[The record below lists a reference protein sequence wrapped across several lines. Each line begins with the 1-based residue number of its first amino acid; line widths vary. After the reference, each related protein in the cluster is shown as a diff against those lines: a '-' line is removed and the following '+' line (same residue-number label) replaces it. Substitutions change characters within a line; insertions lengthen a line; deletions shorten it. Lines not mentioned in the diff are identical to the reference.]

1 MRPGSAPVVVVD
13 CVVELHRRF
22 HQVFR
27 RPSAHRSTG
36 HADTPRGRAP
46 RLLAPVS
53 RTFRGPVGHG
63 CQRPQSRWR
72 SPPQGVDLLVIN
84 GHVVVTG
91 PDVDVAHVVHGRAFQ
106 DAVVQTCWVGGG
118 GVPAV
123 GVRPGGVLPDREPSG
138 PAGMSRVQQG
148 SASPRLA
155 DKWRVRQG
163 RVLQGTVWRGW
174 VPRGPVLQG
183 PVLQGPAWRARAC
196 PGWGCTT
203 DPGQERLHQARAR
216 LEVVGP
222 VVVVWTHVES
232 RALVPPGLT
241 RLEMHLPSPVRRG
254 RAARGCVQLWRHPE
268 SDGPIE
274 RGAGKKPEVPL
285 LRAGRCRRCWSQW

>member
-91 PDVDVAHVVHGRAFQ
+91 PDADVAHVVHGRAFQ
-106 DAVVQTCWVGGG
+106 DAVVQTCWVGGVDA

-123 GVRPGGVLPDREPSG
+123 GVRPGVGA
-138 PAGMSRVQQG
+138 AGS
-148 SASPRLA
+148 
-155 DKWRVRQG
+155 
-163 RVLQGTVWRGW
+163 GTV
-174 VPRGPVLQG
+174 
-183 PVLQGPAWRARAC
+183 
-196 PGWGCTT
+196 
-203 DPGQERLHQARAR
+203 
-216 LEVVGP
+216 
-222 VVVVWTHVES
+222 
-232 RALVPPGLT
+232 
-241 RLEMHLPSPVRRG
+241 
-254 RAARGCVQLWRHPE
+254 
-268 SDGPIE
+268 
-274 RGAGKKPEVPL
+274 GAGGHEPGA
-285 LRAGRCRRCWSQW
+285 AGVGVAGTG